1 MYIIDTH
8 ALLWYLR
15 NSGDLSELALNTINT
30 TELIYTSVASLWE
43 IAIKQSIGKLDLD
56 FSITQ
61 IENLC
66 NEKDIQILPIKSK
79 HLDKLKNL
87 PKYHG
92 DPFDRLI
99 ISQALAET
107 LTIITRDSTIPNYP
121 VRTLW

>member
-87 PKYHG
+87 PNTT
-92 DPFDRLI
+92 
-99 ISQALAET
+99 ET
-107 LTIITRDSTIPNYP
+107 PSTD
-121 VRTLW
+121 L

>member
-15 NSGDLSELALNTINT
+15 NSGDLSKTALNTINT
-30 TELIYTSVASLWE
+30 ADIIYTSVASLWE

-56 FSITQ
+56 FSISQ

-66 NEKDIQILPIKSK
+66 TEKDIQILPIKSI
-79 HLDKLKNL
+79 HLDELKNL
-87 PKYHG
+87 PKHHG

-99 ISQALAET
+99 IAQALAEN

>member
-99 ISQALAET
+99 ISQALTEN

>member
-1 MYIIDTH
+1 M
-8 ALLWYLR
+8 
-15 NSGDLSELALNTINT
+15 
-30 TELIYTSVASLWE
+30 E

-99 ISQALAET
+99 ISQALAEN

>member
-8 ALLWYLR
+8 VLLWYLR

-99 ISQALAET
+99 ISQALAEN

>member
-8 ALLWYLR
+8 VLLWYLR

-30 TELIYTSVASLWE
+30 TELIYTSVAPLWE

-99 ISQALAET
+99 ISQALAEN

>member
-99 ISQALAET
+99 ISQALAEN

>member
-15 NSGDLSELALNTINT
+15 NSGDLSELALNTMNT

-99 ISQALAET
+99 ISQALAEN

>member
-30 TELIYTSVASLWE
+30 TELIYTCVASLWE

-99 ISQALAET
+99 ISQALAEN